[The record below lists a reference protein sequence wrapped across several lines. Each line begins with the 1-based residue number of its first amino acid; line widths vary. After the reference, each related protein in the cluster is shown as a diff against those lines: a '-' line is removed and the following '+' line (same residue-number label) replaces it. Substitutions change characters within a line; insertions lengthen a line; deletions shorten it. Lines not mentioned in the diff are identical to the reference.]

1 VELSIENLTKSYG
14 RGKPVLSGLNLKVD
28 GSGITSII
36 GSSGAGKS
44 TLLRCINRLIE
55 PDSGT
60 VRLNDVELTALKG
73 AALRKARRSIG
84 MIFQS
89 FNLLDRLTVME
100 NVLAGRLGY
109 VNFWQASSRRYP
121 QADIN
126 RAYELL
132 ELVGMEEFV
141 NQRASRL
148 SGGQR
153 QRVGV
158 VRALM
163 QQPSILLADEP
174 TASLDPRTSLQIMEL
189 LQDIAG
195 NLGLPVIIN
204 IHNVDQART
213 YTDRIV
219 GLRYGH
225 IIFDG
230 TPADLDEA
238 ALDAI
243 YDGKDWNEEP
253 EEPGSGNGG
262 PTGSSSG
269 GSRSTRGSGSS
280 GGKDTKRELEGARA

>member
-1 VELSIENLTKSYG
+1 MELRIEKLVKSYG
-14 RGKPVLSGLNLKVD
+14 RGEPVLKGLDLTVD
-28 GSGITSII
+28 GSGITAII

-109 VNFWQASSRRYP
+109 VNFFQAASRRYP
-121 QADIN
+121 QDDIN

-141 NQRASRL
+141 NQRASKL

-189 LQDIAG
+189 LQDIASR
-195 NLGLPVIIN
+195 LGLPVIIN
-204 IHNVDQART
+204 IHNVEQART

-219 GLRYGH
+219 GLRGGH
-225 IIFDG
+225 IMFDG

-243 YDGKDWNEEP
+243 YDGKDWNEDA
-253 EEPGSGNGG
+253 EENGA
-262 PTGSSSG
+262 SSKPQDA
-269 GSRSTRGSGSS
+269 RE
-280 GGKDTKRELEGARA
+280 KKRELEGARG